1 MMLSDFIDHP
11 KKTISPWIF
20 LLSSLG
26 FLFLFRKS
34 FSLLKWVFITFLRPP
49 KNLRNYG
56 SWALI
61 TGSTDGIGKAF
72 AFKLA
77 QKGLNLIL
85 VSRNFNKLNEVSTE
99 IHAQYRNTQIKI
111 VVLNFSGDVAAGVRE
126 MEAAIEGLEVGV
138 LINNVGV
145 TYSEARLFHEVEEEV
160 WMNVVRVNLVGTSL
174 VTRAVLPGMIK
185 RRRGAI
191 VNIGSGAAIVVP
203 SHPLYAIYAA
213 TKAYIDQLSSCLYME
228 YKNLGIDVQCQVPLY
243 VSTKMTSKVALI
255 EKSSLFVPSAE
266 NYAGAAVRQIGYE
279 ARCMPYWGHSVQWFF
294 ASLLPEAV
302 LDAWRLSIG
311 IRRRGKA
318 C

>member
-1 MMLSDFIDHP
+1 MLGRHP
-11 KKTISPWIF
+11 GMGRELRLFDPGAMQERYRYGVWTDWSCISYLVYQNSKPSAYEHIF
-20 LLSSLG
+20 LQDITGKWTIVAAASAANLSTVLSCERIEALYQG
-26 FLFLFRKS
+26 KFDGKRKS

-111 VVLNFSGDVAAGVRE
+111 IVLNFSGDVAAGVRE

-213 TKAYIDQLSSCLYME
+213 TKALFSCPIPVDKLQRVVE
-228 YKNLGIDVQCQVPLY
+228 L
-243 VSTKMTSKVALI
+243 
-255 EKSSLFVPSAE
+255 
-266 NYAGAAVRQIGYE
+266 
-279 ARCMPYWGHSVQWFF
+279 
-294 ASLLPEAV
+294 V
-302 LDAWRLSIG
+302 L
-311 IRRRGKA
+311 K
-318 C
+318 